1 MKNYFKLV
9 AVVIVVVTLMLLTSC
24 GKDSSPIV
32 VEPYVGV
39 TEIIPQ
45 LQPQGSTFLVGDTK
59 DIVVRVRNIGDAYS
73 VGSIKLYV
81 SGYSAFSINFN
92 PNALTANA
100 LSGAVS
106 VDNTNCAS
114 FKGQDFMYIETPISI
129 LPGEE
134 IKISFTVTA
143 KVANQLNELYVL
155 LQNRSGGDI
164 DSENN
169 EIFKTLSIS

>member
-9 AVVIVVVTLMLLTSC
+9 AVIIVVVTLMLLTSC

-39 TEIIPQ
+39 TEIKPQ
-45 LQPQGSTFLVGDTK
+45 FQPQGSTFLVGETR
-59 DIVVRVRNIGDAYS
+59 DIVVRVRNIGDSYS
-73 VGSIKLYV
+73 QGSIKLYV

-92 PNALTANA
+92 PNAETANTI
-100 LSGAVS
+100 SGS
-106 VDNTNCAS
+106 VDVKNTNCAC
-114 FKGQDFMYIETPISI
+114 FKGSDFLYIETP
-129 LPGEE
+129 LAVAPGEE
-134 IKISFTVTA
+134 INISFTLTA
-143 KVANQLNELYVL
+143 VSAGQLNELYVL

-164 DSENN
+164 DLENN

>member
-24 GKDSSPIV
+24 DKDSSPIV
-32 VEPYVGV
+32 IEPYVGV
-39 TEIIPQ
+39 TEIRPQ
-45 LQPQGSTFLVGDTK
+45 FQPQGSTFSVGDSR
-59 DIVVRVRNIGDAYS
+59 DIVVRVRNTGDYPS
-73 VGSIKLYV
+73 QGSIKLYV

-114 FKGQDFMYIETPISI
+114 FKGQDFIYIETPLSI

-143 KVANQLNELYVL
+143 EVANQLNELYVL
-155 LQNRSGGDI
+155 LENRSGGDI
-164 DSENN
+164 DSGNN
-169 EIFKTLSIS
+169 SIFKTLSIS

>member
-32 VEPYVGV
+32 IEPYVGV

-45 LQPQGSTFLVGDTK
+45 FQPQGNTFLVGDTK

-81 SGYSAFSINFN
+81 SGYSAFNINFN
-92 PNALTANA
+92 PNALSANTIT
-100 LSGAVS
+100 GT
-106 VDNTNCAS
+106 VDVKNTNCAS
-114 FKGQDFMYIETPISI
+114 FKGSGFLYIETPLSI
-129 LPGEE
+129 APGEE
-134 IKISFTVTA
+134 INISFTVTA
-143 KVANQLNELYVL
+143 KEANQLNELYVL

-164 DSENN
+164 DLENN